1 MLGDVL
7 DTNRVARRTQL
18 VYFYS
23 RHQGESLDVQT
34 NECIVPE
41 IGSIAESSPNWRSED
56 SSIRARDG

>member
-7 DTNRVARRTQL
+7 ETNRVARRTQL

-23 RHQGESLDVQT
+23 RHQGESIDVQT
-34 NECIVPE
+34 NEYIVPE
-41 IGSIAESSPNWRSED
+41 IGSIGESSSHCGSED